1 MEAAPVPCFVAM
13 FDILGFKQ
21 LRGELGT
28 AELHARYQRGVRP
41 QIEHAAAG
49 RSTLGSRNGEAVYLP
64 DRTHSRIGFL
74 AISDSVLFFAPNDDF
89 TSFAQ
94 IVDASFKLARYGIA
108 SRMPFR
114 GAIGWG
120 DLANAGD
127 GILIGTAIEDAY
139 EGEATQAWAGA
150 RLTRACEAY
159 VRQAGLWDAWQQHFD
174 ALAAGEADPKRRAG
188 LERARARLIEAP
200 IAVQKKVAGASTRYA
215 TEPGIAINWT
225 VGVGPTAGA
234 RAFRDTRDPHVA
246 RLAAHTLQFETYA
259 RSAVAGLGAR
269 RD

>member
-1 MEAAPVPCFVAM
+1 MVAAPVPCFVAM
-13 FDILGFKQ
+13 FDILGFKH
-21 LRGELGT
+21 LRRELGT
-28 AELHARYQRGVRP
+28 AELHARYQRGARP

-49 RSTLGSRNGEAVYLP
+49 HSTLGMRNGEEVYLP

-74 AISDSVLFFAPNDDF
+74 AISDSVLFFSPNDDF
-89 TSFAQ
+89 ISFAQ
-94 IVDASFKLARYGIA
+94 IVDASFKLVRYGIA

-139 EGEATQAWAGA
+139 AGEASQAWAGA
-150 RLTRACEAY
+150 RLTPACEAF
-159 VRQAGLWDAWQQHFD
+159 VRQAGLLDAWHQHFD
-174 ALAAGEADPKRRAG
+174 ALGAAEADPKRRAG
-188 LERARARLIEAP
+188 LERGRARLIEAP
-200 IAVQKKVAGASTRYA
+200 IAVQTKVDGAAPAYT

-246 RLAAHTLQFETYA
+246 RLAAHTLDFESYA
-259 RSAVAGLGAR
+259 RNATASLGRR